1 MLLIAPMYA
10 GITHSRSIPLVI
22 PAAARSWQT
31 GLFRHAL
38 VGAILYWLLQPSV
51 RKIDSLV
58 FQHPPTFLCHVILN
72 HGRSRKI
79 FLLYERMAL
88 QRANR
93 ALPCS
98 IHSGNP
104 CKGCNRDLSSAS
116 SHMMV
121 LSGYASYTRC
131 TIERAF
137 TDSGHPLIVM
147 MEPTQYRNSDH
158 LVPCLRRG
166 KR

>member
-1 MLLIAPMYA
+1 MRDLFLLF
-10 GITHSRSIPLVI
+10 R
-22 PAAARSWQT
+22 RSWFKRNRREPEHEQQT
-31 GLFRHAL
+31 EK
-38 VGAILYWLLQPSV
+38 VYWLLSTSV
-51 RKIDSLV
+51 RKIDNLV
-58 FQHPPTFLCHVILN
+58 FHHTPIFLCHVILN

-79 FLLYERMAL
+79 FLLHERKAL

-98 IHSGNP
+98 IHSGNL

-137 TDSGHPLIVM
+137 TDSGHPLVVM

-158 LVPCLRRG
+158 LVPCLMRG